1 MKLIQA
7 IIPMLFMS
15 FLSYAQSKPI
25 QADSIVKIQLDG
37 PRKQGPAPL
46 YILKYK
52 GKTFSIDTT
61 AMKNGALASKA
72 IGSLDVVI
80 DKNTLEKYGDA
91 AKNGAIVITLNE
103 EQSSRTFRSLK
114 KYLRQ
119 ISLLTKG
126 E

>member
-1 MKLIQA
+1 MKLIQTL
-7 IIPMLFMS
+7 IPMLFMS
-15 FLSYAQSKPI
+15 VLSYAQSKPI
-25 QADSIVKIQLDG
+25 QGDSIVKVQLDG

-61 AMKNGALASKA
+61 AMKNGALDSKA
-72 IGSLDVVI
+72 IKSLDVVI
-80 DKNTLEKYGDA
+80 DKNTLEKYGNA
-91 AKNGAIVITLNE
+91 ARSGAIVITLSE
-103 EQSSRTFRSLK
+103 EQSTRTFRSLK

-119 ISLLTKG
+119 ISMSTKV

>member
-1 MKLIQA
+1 
-7 IIPMLFMS
+7 MLFMS

-25 QADSIVKIQLDG
+25 QTDSIVKVQLDG

-72 IGSLDVVI
+72 IGSLAVVI
-80 DKNTLEKYGDA
+80 DKNTIEKYGDA
-91 AKNGAIVITLNE
+91 AKSGAIVITLNE

-114 KYLRQ
+114 KYIRQ
-119 ISLLTKG
+119 ISMLTKV